1 MPVCGQAL
9 KAQNSN
15 WRSNVKNVLVKLN
28 ATSTLRWRVGGAI
41 KIVSE
46 FLPLTSARINHH
58 CLWLT
63 YVGLAIRP
71 TKYENF

>member
-1 MPVCGQAL
+1 MWTGP
-9 KAQNSN
+9 KS
-15 WRSNVKNVLVKLN
+15 SEFKLTFQCEKCSCKIKCYVN
-28 ATSTLRWRVGGAI
+28 TKVESGGGAI